1 MESASIFATSS
12 LFSFGGISP
21 IAGQPPNNVNI
32 WLNALAQLATTVIFS
47 FIELITG
54 SKFHKYE
61 WSKVYP
67 KSLWKV
73 LLYVLP
79 VLTIGGSRLC
89 VELIL
94 LFCPKVDTSYGVLLE
109 QCDKRSLFDE
119 LDLSSFLSRPRVQA
133 VEGPWIDLGA
143 PEM

>member
-1 MESASIFATSS
+1 VDEIALAHKLAMVSMESASIFATSS

-32 WLNALAQLATTVIFS
+32 WLNALAQFATTVIFC
-47 FIELITG
+47 FIELIFG

-61 WSKVYP
+61 WIKVYP

-79 VLTIGGSRLC
+79 VLTIGGSRY
-89 VELIL
+89 VFFELT
-94 LFCPKVDTSYGVLLE
+94 KV
-109 QCDKRSLFDE
+109 
-119 LDLSSFLSRPRVQA
+119 
-133 VEGPWIDLGA
+133 
-143 PEM
+143 